1 MQENFTTQNIP
12 PEPFFIFERR
22 KVKKTAMSVGIAF
35 IILLF
40 IPRVCIYAFF
50 WAMAILGQNGAKI
63 ITEPAFQQLWQ
74 IVVSI
79 LMMVIPAFI
88 IPRLEKKKTAEL
100 ISFKRPRKRLFLP
113 FVLIG
118 IGVCAFANIATN
130 VIASIMESFG
140 FFYSAPE
147 VEVPSGVFGVVLVI
161 LSTAVTPALVEEFL
175 MRGSVLGSIKDMGED
190 VAVIVSAVLFGLM
203 HGNFVQMPFA
213 FIVGLILGMAVIK
226 TGSLWTG
233 VAIHFINNFMSVL
246 LVEFLPLGDSV
257 FLNSAV
263 TAGYFMISLTL
274 GFVGI
279 LMLKGRSKEALS
291 LSAGELTASFKEKLL
306 WFFTSPLIIIGIAL
320 TIAEGAGWF

>member
-12 PEPFFIFERR
+12 PELFFTFERI
-22 KVKKTAMSVGIAF
+22 KIKKTAKSVGIAF

-40 IPRVCIYAFF
+40 IPRVCLYTLL
-50 WAMAILGQNGAKI
+50 WVLAILGQNGAKI
-63 ITEPAFQQLWQ
+63 ITDPAFQQLWQ
-74 IVVSI
+74 IVVSM

-88 IPRLEKKKTAEL
+88 IPRLEKRKTAEL
-100 ISFKRPRKRLFLP
+100 ISFKPPNKKLFLP

-130 VIASIMESFG
+130 VIAAIMESFG
-140 FFYSAPE
+140 ISYSAPE
-147 VEVPSGVFGVVLVI
+147 TTVPTGIFGVVLVI
-161 LSTAVTPALVEEFL
+161 LSTAITPALVEEFL
-175 MRGSVLGSIKDMGED
+175 MRGSVLGGIKGFGED
-190 VAVIVSAVLFGLM
+190 VAVIISAVMFGLM

-213 FIVGLILGMAVIK
+213 FIVGLILAIAVIK

-246 LVEFLPLGDSV
+246 LGEFLPLGDSV

-291 LSAGELTASFKEKLL
+291 LSAGELTASFKEKLI

-320 TIAEGAGWF
+320 TIAEGAGLF